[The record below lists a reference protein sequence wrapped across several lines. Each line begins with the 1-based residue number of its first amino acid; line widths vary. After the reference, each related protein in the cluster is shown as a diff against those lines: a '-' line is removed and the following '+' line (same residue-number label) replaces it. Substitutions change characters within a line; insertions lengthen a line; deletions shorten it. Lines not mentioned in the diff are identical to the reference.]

1 MCYNIIMEYIA
12 AKTIVTKT
20 KSSAWFGTDYNM
32 NIYRG
37 CSHGCIY
44 CDSRSDCYRI
54 EAFDRVRAKEDALRI
69 IRDELARKVQTGVI
83 GTGAM
88 SDPYNPFEAEQKL
101 TRHALELVHAFGFG
115 IAITTKSPLVTRD
128 IDVLCDIKR
137 NAPALVTLNI
147 TAADDHLSKQIEPH
161 VAPSSQR
168 FAAVRKLSDA
178 GLSTGVLLMP
188 TLPFLT
194 DTEENVLDIVHQAKE
209 SGARFVFPA
218 FGVTLRSGQREY
230 FYHKLDQ
237 SFPRVKEKYI
247 KRYGDRYNCSSVN
260 AKRLYAVLAEACH
273 RLGLRYR
280 MPQIVQDYKQG
291 YAIDQL
297 SLF

>member
-1 MCYNIIMEYIA
+1 MEYIP

-20 KSSAWFGTDYNM
+20 KTSAWFGTDYNM

-54 EAFDRVRAKEDALRI
+54 EAFDQVRAKEDALRI
-69 IRDELARKVQTGVI
+69 IRNDLARKVLTGVI

-88 SDPYNPFEAEQKL
+88 SDPYNPFEAELKL
-101 TRHALELVHAFGFG
+101 TRHALELINAFGFG
-115 IAITTKSPLVTRD
+115 AAITTKSPLVTRD
-128 IDVLCDIKR
+128 MDVLCDIKQ
-137 NAPALVTLNI
+137 NAPVLIQLSVT
-147 TAADDHLSKQIEPH
+147 TADDRLSKQIEPH
-161 VAPSSQR
+161 VAPSSER
-168 FAAVRKLSDA
+168 FAAIRKLSDA
-178 GLSTGVLLMP
+178 GLYTGILLMP

-194 DTEENVLDIVHQAKE
+194 DTEENILEIVRLGKE
-209 SGARFVFPA
+209 SGARFIFPA

-237 SFPRVKEKYI
+237 SFPGLKEKYI
-247 KRYGDRYNCSSVN
+247 KRYGDRYNCSSPK
-260 AKRLYAVLAEACH
+260 AKQLYAVFAEACH
-273 RLGLRYR
+273 KLGLRYR
-280 MPQIVQDYKQG
+280 MPQIIQDYKRG

>member
-1 MCYNIIMEYIA
+1 MEYIS

-20 KSSAWFGTDYNM
+20 KTSAWFGTDYNM

-54 EAFDRVRAKEDALRI
+54 EAFDRVRAKEDALGI
-69 IRDELARKVQTGVI
+69 IRDDLARKVQTGII

-88 SDPYNPFEAEQKL
+88 SDPYNPFEVELKL
-101 TRHALELVHAFGFG
+101 TRHALELVNAFGFG
-115 IAITTKSPLVTRD
+115 VAITTKSPLVTRD
-128 IDVLCDIKR
+128 MDVLCDIKQH
-137 NAPALVTLNI
+137 APVLIKLSVT
-147 TAADDHLSKQIEPH
+147 TADNRLSKQIEPH
-161 VAPSSQR
+161 VAPSSER
-168 FAAVRKLSDA
+168 FETVRKLSDA
-178 GLSTGVLLMP
+178 GLYAGVILMP

-194 DTEENVLDIVHQAKE
+194 DTEESILEIVRLAKE
-209 SGARFVFPA
+209 SGARFVFPS

-237 SFPRVKEKYI
+237 SFPGLKEKYI
-247 KRYGDRYNCSSVN
+247 KRYGDRYNCSSPK
-260 AKRLYAVLAEACH
+260 AKQLYAVFAKACH
-273 RLGLRYR
+273 QLGLRYR
-280 MPQIVQDYKQG
+280 MPHIIQDYKRG

>member
-1 MCYNIIMEYIA
+1 MEYIP

-20 KSSAWFGTDYNM
+20 KTSAWFGTDYTM

-69 IRDELARKVQTGVI
+69 IRDDLARKVTTGVI
-83 GTGAM
+83 GTGSM
-88 SDPYNPFEAEQKL
+88 SDPYNPFEAELKL
-101 TRHALELVHAFGFG
+101 TRHGLELINAFGFG
-115 IAITTKSPLVTRD
+115 AAITTKSPLVTRD
-128 IDVLCDIKR
+128 MDVLCDIKQ
-137 NAPALVTLNI
+137 NAPVLVKFSVS
-147 TAADDHLSKQIEPH
+147 TANDRLSKQIEPH
-161 VAPSSQR
+161 VAPSSER

-178 GLSTGVLLMP
+178 GLYTGIIPMP

-194 DTEENVLDIVHQAKE
+194 DTEENILEIVRLAKE
-209 SGARFVFPA
+209 NGARFVFPA
-218 FGVTLRSGQREY
+218 LGVTLRSGQREY

-237 SFPRVKEKYI
+237 SFPGLKEKYI
-247 KRYGDRYNCSSVN
+247 KRYGDRYNCSSPK
-260 AKRLYAVLAEACH
+260 AKQLYAAFADACH
-273 RLGLRYR
+273 KLGLRYR
-280 MPQIVQDYKQG
+280 MPQIIQDYKRG
-291 YAIDQL
+291 YTIDQL